1 MMNGRIVFRSSSIIP
16 HSSFPHMAS
25 FVFKLHALLRQ
36 RELVE
41 QQCQREFAAAQAE
54 KVREETELKRLDEV
68 VRVAVADLR
77 QNQLIGELD
86 LSFLSAHRRFMFD
99 MQRKGLIQLE
109 KVDAA
114 TKKAAAVRLKL
125 AEALKQK
132 KIIEKLR
139 ERQLAA
145 WNEALARKET
155 AAMDEIAMQM
165 SAMTMT
171 EQWDGIEPVPDLN
184 TVRSEHGS

>member
-1 MMNGRIVFRSSSIIP
+1 
-16 HSSFPHMAS
+16 MAK
-25 FVFKLHALLRQ
+25 FNFKLHALLRQ

-41 QQCQREFAAAQAE
+41 QQCQREFAVAQAE
-54 KVREETELKRLDEV
+54 TVREETELKRLDEI
-68 VRVAVADLR
+68 VRAAVADLR
-77 QNQLIGELD
+77 QNQLIGTLN
-86 LSFLSAHRRFMFD
+86 LSFLAAHRRFMFD

-114 TKKAAAVRLKL
+114 TKKAAAARVQL

-145 WNEALARKET
+145 WNEALAKKET

-165 SAMTMT
+165 STMTMR
-171 EQWDGIEPVPDLN
+171 EQWSDIALTNDLD
-184 TVRSEHGS
+184 TVTPEHKP